1 MEPRIQYAQT
11 ADGVSIAFWTLGE
24 GTPFVHMTSG
34 AFGHVQLEWQYAPLR
49 DWYERLAARRRL
61 IRYDRRGTGLSQ
73 RKLASYS
80 LDSLVLDLEAVV
92 ERLDL
97 EPFIL
102 FAPWTHAGPIAI
114 AYAAHHPERLSRL
127 VLWCTHARGADLMQD
142 PKIQALRSLANQD
155 WETYTETSGAMASGW
170 SGGREARQLAAF
182 MRESIGQEDA
192 QTLVGAMLEFD
203 VTELLPQVKIPTLVL
218 QRRQLPLP
226 TVEMATRLAA
236 QIPGAQLVIQEGVH
250 PSPFVGDMEAA
261 LTAIDE
267 FVGESEEAARGA
279 EPPEAGPFRTIL
291 FTDVEGSTALTHRL
305 GDASAREVLRE
316 HERIVRDALRAHG
329 GSEVKTVGDGFMA
342 SFSSA
347 TKALECA
354 IAMQRAFRDQNAA
367 LLEQAREEHTE
378 PVEVRVRV
386 GLNAGEPITAEKD
399 LFGTAVVLAARI
411 AAKAEGGEILV
422 SDIVRQVVAGKGF
435 LVSDRGDTVLRGFED
450 PVRVYEVLWD
460 KGEVQPRRRAALA
473 YPGGLTKRE
482 VEVLRLIASG
492 RSNQEIADELVISLN
507 TVIRH
512 VSNIF
517 GKTGV
522 ANRAEAATYASRHGL
537 VV

>member
-1 MEPRIQYAQT
+1 MEPRIQYAT
-11 ADGVSIAFWTLGE
+11 ARDGVTIAFWTLGE
-24 GTPFVHMTSG
+24 GTPFVHMTFG
-34 AFGHVQLEWQYAPLR
+34 PYGHVQLEWQHLPLR
-49 DWYERLAARRRL
+49 HWYERLAARRRL
-61 IRYDRRGTGLSQ
+61 IRYDRRGTGFSQ

-114 AYAAHHPERLSRL
+114 AYAAHHPDRLSRL
-127 VLWCTHARGADLMQD
+127 VLWCTHARGADLTQD
-142 PKIQALRSLANQD
+142 PRIQALRSLANQD
-155 WETYTETSGAMASGW
+155 WETYTETVGAMASGW
-170 SGGREARQLAAF
+170 SGGREARQLAVF
-182 MRESIGQEDA
+182 MRESIAQEDA
-192 QTLVGAMLEFD
+192 QTLIGAMLEFD
-203 VTELLPQVKIPTLVL
+203 VTDRLPQVKTPTLVL
-218 QRRQLPLP
+218 HRRQLPVP
-226 TVEMATRLAA
+226 TVEIATRLAG
-236 QIPGAQLVIQEGVH
+236 QIPGAQLVVQEGVH
-250 PSPFVGDMEAA
+250 PSPFAGDMEAV
-261 LTAIDE
+261 LRAIDE
-267 FVGESEEAARGA
+267 FVGESEEAVRGA
-279 EPPEAGPFRTIL
+279 EPSGGAAFRTIL
-291 FTDVEGSTALTHRL
+291 FTDVEGSTALTRRL
-305 GDASAREVLRE
+305 DDTRAREMLRE
-316 HERIVRDALRAHG
+316 HERIVREALRAHG
-329 GSEVKTVGDGFMA
+329 GSEVKTMGDGFMA

-354 IAMQRAFRDQNAA
+354 FAMQRAFAEWNAD
-367 LLEQAREEHTE
+367 
-378 PVEVRVRV
+378 VEAQGLAPLHIRV
-386 GLNAGEPITAEKD
+386 GLNAGEPITEEKG

-435 LVSDRGDTVLRGFED
+435 LFSDRGDTVLRGFED

-460 KGEVQPRRRAALA
+460 KDEVQPQRRAALA

-517 GKTGV
+517 AKTGV